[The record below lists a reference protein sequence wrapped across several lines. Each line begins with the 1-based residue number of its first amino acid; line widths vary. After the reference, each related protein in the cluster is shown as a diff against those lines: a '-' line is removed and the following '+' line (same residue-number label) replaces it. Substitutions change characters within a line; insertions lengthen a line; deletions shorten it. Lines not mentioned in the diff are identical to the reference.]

1 MSYKTETIANT
12 IARLNA
18 NYYLPAIQREFVWD
32 SSQIVQLFDS
42 ILRGYPISSFLF
54 WAIEAAN
61 YDKWRAYQFLIDG
74 KDGGVHNPEA
84 NLSAVTELHLIL
96 DGQQRLTSLNI
107 GLRGTYTVKKKYGRK
122 DNPDAWS
129 KRTLFLDILHDPLT
143 LVDPNYED
151 NFFRFEF
158 RDKGKGGKGNGESR
172 WFEVGKILSFKSDRE
187 FDEFRDEFVES
198 IDESTTKEQ
207 RRAARMNLDRLYR
220 AIHKDDVIAYYVE
233 REQDYDRVLDVF
245 VRANS
250 GGTKL
255 SKSDLLMSTITASW
269 GNIDARYQIQS
280 LVDRLNRS
288 LPRRSEI
295 DKDFVMKASLVINDL
310 PVKYR
315 VQNFTDANLLKIKE
329 NWTESKKAIGK
340 AVDLLSAYGITGDT
354 LTSTNALIPIV
365 YFYSKRR
372 DLRPNGTSIDDVLNA
387 KSIHAWLV
395 LALLRGQFRSS
406 ADSALS
412 KARDVIRKAVEGNKP
427 FPLLELIANS
437 DGSSDQ
443 LLTGIIAEAM
453 DLGYYGS
460 HIRAVLSLFYSGIA
474 GASDLHI
481 DHIFPRSTQLPTKDF
496 EEPVYSWNSPLNRTA
511 NLCLLSAAE
520 NQEKSA
526 TPFEEWIT
534 TRDPSFLD
542 RHFIPADAKL
552 YSVEH
557 FDQFLIERSKLLEG
571 HLRKLLAP
579 ALEAKQAG

>member
-1 MSYKTETIANT
+1 MSYKTETIAST
-12 IARLNA
+12 IARLNT
-18 NYYLPAIQREFVWD
+18 NFYLPAIQREFVWD
-32 SSQIVQLFDS
+32 SSQIIQLFDS

-54 WAIEAAN
+54 WSIESEN
-61 YDKWRAYQFLIDG
+61 YEKWRAYQFLIDG
-74 KDGGVHNPEA
+74 KDGGIHNPEA
-84 NLSAVTELHLIL
+84 NLSAVSDLHLIL

-129 KRTLFLDILHDPLT
+129 RRTLFLDILHDPLT

-151 NFFRFEF
+151 IFFRFEF
-158 RDKGKGGKGNGESR
+158 RDKGKGGKANGDSR

-187 FDEFRDEFVES
+187 FDEYRDEFVES

-269 GNIDARYQIQS
+269 GNVDARHEIQS

-310 PVKYR
+310 PIKYR
-315 VQNFTDANLLKIKE
+315 VQNFTDTNLLKIKE

-372 DLRPNGTSIDDVLNA
+372 DLRPDGTSIDDVLNA

-427 FPLLELIANS
+427 FPLLGLIAES
-437 DGSSDQ
+437 EDGGSAE
-443 LLTGIIAEAM
+443 LLNGIISETM
-453 DLGYYGS
+453 DLSYSSS
-460 HIRAVLSLFYSGIA
+460 HIRAVLSLFYSGA
-474 GASDLHI
+474 QGAADLHI
-481 DHIFPRSTQLPTKDF
+481 DHIFPKSTRLPSDDYDKQMF
-496 EEPVYSWNSPLNRTA
+496 WWNSPLNKTS

-526 TPFEEWIT
+526 TSFEEWIT
-534 TRDPSFLD
+534 TRDPSFLE
-542 RHFIPADAKL
+542 RNFIPNDATL
-552 YSVEH
+552 YSVDRFE
-557 FDQFLIERSKLLEG
+557 QFMDERSKLLEG

-579 ALEAKQAG
+579 ALEAR

>member
-12 IARLNA
+12 ISRLNA

-32 SSQIVQLFDS
+32 SSQVVQLFDS
-42 ILRGYPISSFLF
+42 VLRGYPISSFLF
-54 WAIEAAN
+54 WAIESAN
-61 YDKWRAYQFLIDG
+61 YDKWRAYQFLTDG

-84 NLSAVTELHLIL
+84 NLSAVSELNLIL

-107 GLRGTYTVKKKYGRK
+107 GLRGTYTTKKKYGRK

-151 NFFRFEF
+151 NFYRFEF
-158 RDKGKGGKGNGESR
+158 REKGKSGKEDGESR

-269 GNIDARYQIQS
+269 GNIDARYEIQT

-372 DLRPNGTSIDDVLNA
+372 DLRPDGTSIDDVLNA

-427 FPLLELIANS
+427 FPLLGLIAES
-437 DGSSDQ
+437 EDGGSNE
-443 LLTGIIAEAM
+443 LLNGIILETM
-453 DLGYYGS
+453 DLSYGSS
-460 HIRAVLSLFYSGIA
+460 HIRAVLSLFYSGA
-474 GASDLHI
+474 QGASDLHI
-481 DHIFPRSTQLPTKDF
+481 DHIFPKSTQLPASDPDKQI
-496 EEPVYSWNSPLNRTA
+496 YWWNSPLNKTS
-511 NLCLLSAAE
+511 NLCLLNAAE

-534 TRDPSFLD
+534 TRDPSFLE
-542 RHFIPADAKL
+542 RNFIPKDSRL
-552 YSVEH
+552 YTIDR
-557 FDQFLIERSKLLEG
+557 FDQFVAERSKLLEA

-579 ALEAKQAG
+579 ALEVK

>member
-1 MSYKTETIANT
+1 MSYKTETIATT
-12 IARLNA
+12 IGRLNG

-32 SSQIVQLFDS
+32 SAQIVQLFDS

-54 WAIEAAN
+54 WSIEAEN

-74 KDGGVHNPEA
+74 KDGGIHNPEA
-84 NLSAVTELHLIL
+84 NLSSVTELHLIL

-129 KRTLFLDILHDPLT
+129 KRTLFIDILHDPLT

-151 NFFRFEF
+151 NFYRFEF
-158 RDKGKGGKGNGESR
+158 LEKGKIGKGEGSSR
-172 WFEVGKILSFKSDRE
+172 WFEVGKILSFKSDRD

-269 GNIDARYQIQS
+269 GNIDARHEIQT

-329 NWTESKKAIGK
+329 NWIESKQAIGK
-340 AVDLLSAYGITGDT
+340 AVALLSTYGISGDT

-372 DLRPNGTSIDDVLNA
+372 DLRPDGTSIEDVLNG

-412 KARDVIRKAVEGNKP
+412 KAREVIRKAVDADKP
-427 FPLLELIANS
+427 FPLLALVADAEEG
-437 DGSSDQ
+437 GSSE
-443 LLTGIIAEAM
+443 LLNGIVSETM
-453 DLGYYGS
+453 DLSYHSS
-460 HIRAVLSLFYSGIA
+460 HIRAVLSLFYSGVQ

-481 DHIFPRSTQLPTKDF
+481 DHIFPKSTELPSEGSDGSF
-496 EEPVYSWNSPLNRTA
+496 NSWSSPLHRTP

-534 TRDPSFLD
+534 TRDPSFLE
-542 RHFIPADAKL
+542 RNFIPRDSTL
-552 YSVEH
+552 YSVDRFEH
-557 FDQFLIERSKLLEG
+557 FVAERAKLMEG
-571 HLRKLLAP
+571 HLRSLLSP
-579 ALEAKQAG
+579 ALEVQ

>member
-1 MSYKTETIANT
+1 MEQTDPVSRYSP
-12 IARLNA
+12 R
-18 NYYLPAIQREFVWD
+18 PAD
-32 SSQIVQLFDS
+32 L
-42 ILRGYPISSFLF
+42 
-54 WAIEAAN
+54 
-61 YDKWRAYQFLIDG
+61 
-74 KDGGVHNPEA
+74 
-84 NLSAVTELHLIL
+84 
-96 DGQQRLTSLNI
+96 
-107 GLRGTYTVKKKYGRK
+107 GR
-122 DNPDAWS
+122 S
-129 KRTLFLDILHDPLT
+129 
-143 LVDPNYED
+143 NYED

-372 DLRPNGTSIDDVLNA
+372 DLRPDGTSIDDVLNA

-406 ADSALS
+406 ADSAC
-412 KARDVIRKAVEGNKP
+412 RRQG
-427 FPLLELIANS
+427 
-437 DGSSDQ
+437 
-443 LLTGIIAEAM
+443 T
-453 DLGYYGS
+453 
-460 HIRAVLSLFYSGIA
+460 
-474 GASDLHI
+474 
-481 DHIFPRSTQLPTKDF
+481 
-496 EEPVYSWNSPLNRTA
+496 
-511 NLCLLSAAE
+511 
-520 NQEKSA
+520 
-526 TPFEEWIT
+526 
-534 TRDPSFLD
+534 
-542 RHFIPADAKL
+542 
-552 YSVEH
+552 
-557 FDQFLIERSKLLEG
+557 
-571 HLRKLLAP
+571 
-579 ALEAKQAG
+579 